1 MLSWKK
7 VLVDGLRAV
16 DALGMDHQVRYFCA
30 FLWLVGQPVHAGD
43 WPQGGGPE
51 GSFVIEEAKA
61 PVQWSVVRDEGIAW
75 RVELPETGQSPVVVA
90 KGLAFFSHYVPVEK
104 DSTVGHDIVA
114 CCVDANTGEMRW
126 QREIPGRYNL
136 RLSGC
141 FSDSTSPPAVVD
153 GDRVCFVN
161 ASGTI
166 ACFDLGGNPLWSE
179 EILTAGRMIPFLH
192 DGKIVIIRQVYP
204 PDESGN
210 FTHEYAEA
218 PLEKWTQLQALEMTT
233 GEAVWT
239 SECGVNMGCL
249 PLPQTRSDGKV
260 VAVVGR
266 GGGHGPPEKPEG
278 ISMVDLKNG
287 SSLWSLTLDGFMSTM
302 SFSLHE
308 GSVIVYHLGECLKV
322 DEMTGGIR
330 ERISILKDIPSRV
343 HRDGA
348 WEDEVITIPDGGKG
362 REITQGSNLLVGDY
376 SFFRNYQRNLLGRVN
391 LKTNEVEYL
400 MLPVQV
406 LIEKVGSEVAMWGP
420 EDSIP
425 TFKPAKKP
433 RPLQLNEWAIRH
445 NTVKNS
451 RGMVVMGDDRSQGNG
466 WGHIAS
472 PSPMVVGE
480 HLYVTSMSGNVY
492 VIRWTAERLDET
504 SLVAINDLGPLGDAW
519 TRASLTFSNG
529 RLFAHT
535 IREVIAIGD

>member
-1 MLSWKK
+1 MSGFSASIFLSMMW
-7 VLVDGLRAV
+7 LSATGLFSA
-16 DALGMDHQVRYFCA
+16 
-30 FLWLVGQPVHAGD
+30 D
-43 WPQGGGPE
+43 WPQGGGPN
-51 GSFVIEEAKA
+51 GDFAMADALA
-61 PVQWSVVRDEGIAW
+61 PTTWSVVRDEGIAW
-75 RVELPETGQSPVVVA
+75 RLELPETGQSPVVLA
-90 KGLAFFSHYVPVEK
+90 KARAFFSHYVPVEK

-114 CCVDANTGEMRW
+114 CCVDAGTGKLLW
-126 QREIPGRYNL
+126 QREILGRHNL

-166 ACFDLGGNPLWSE
+166 ACFDLEGNPLWSK

-192 DGKIVIIRQVYP
+192 EGKVIIIRQEYP

-233 GEAVWT
+233 GEVAWT

-278 ISMVDLKNG
+278 ISMVNLKDG
-287 SSLWSLTLDGFMSTM
+287 RTLWSLTLDGFMSTM

-322 DEMTGGIR
+322 DAMSGKITD
-330 ERISILKDIPSRV
+330 RISIQNDIPSRV
-343 HRDGA
+343 HRDGG
-348 WEDEVITIPDGGKG
+348 WTDKTITIPDGGKG
-362 REITQGSNLLVGDY
+362 REISQGSNLLAGDY
-376 SFFRNYQRNLLGRVN
+376 SFFRSYQRNLLGRVN
-391 LKTNEVEYL
+391 LKTHEVEYL

-406 LIEKVGSEVAMWGP
+406 LIEKEGSEVAMWGP

-425 TFKPAKKP
+425 SFKPAKKP

-451 RGMVVMGDDRSQGNG
+451 RGFVVIGDDRSQGNG

-480 HLYVTSMSGNVY
+480 HLYITSMSGIVY
-492 VIRWTAERLDET
+492 VLRWNAGRLDET
-504 SLVAINDLGPLGDAW
+504 ALVAINDLGPLGEAW

-535 IREVIAIGD
+535 IREVIAIGE

>member
-7 VLVDGLRAV
+7 VLVVGLRAV
-16 DALGMDHQVRYFCA
+16 EALAMDHRVRYFCA
-30 FLWLVGQPVHAGD
+30 FLWLVGQPVQAGD

-51 GSFVIEEAKA
+51 GSFVFEEAKA

-75 RVELPETGQSPVVVA
+75 RVELPETGQSPVVVS
-90 KGLAFFSHYVPVEK
+90 KGCAYFTHYVPVEE

-114 CCVDANTGEMRW
+114 CCVDADAGKMIW
-126 QREIPGRYNL
+126 QRTIPGRYNL

-141 FSDSTSPPAVVD
+141 FSDSTSPPAVTD
-153 GDRVCFVN
+153 GERVCFIN

-166 ACFDLGGNPLWSE
+166 ACFDLEGTPLWSK
-179 EILTAGRMIPFLH
+179 EILTAGRTIPFLH
-192 DGKIVIIRQVYP
+192 EGNVVFIRQIYP
-204 PDESGN
+204 PDDGGN
-210 FTHEYAEA
+210 FTHEHENA
-218 PLEKWTQLQALEMTT
+218 PKEEWTQLQALDLKTGTT
-233 GEAVWT
+233 VWT
-239 SECGVNMGCL
+239 TECGVNMGCL
-249 PLPQTRSDGKV
+249 PLPQTRQDGRV

-278 ISMVDLKNG
+278 ISMVDLANG
-287 SSLWSLTLDGFMSTM
+287 STLWTLPIEGFMSTM
-302 SFSLHE
+302 SFSLHNGE
-308 GSVIVYHLGECLKV
+308 VIVYHRGECLKV
-322 DEMTGGIR
+322 DEMKGEITD
-330 ERISILKDIPSRV
+330 RISILKDIPARV
-343 HRDGA
+343 FHESG
-348 WEDEVITIPDGGKG
+348 WTDESITIPEGKAR

-376 SFFRNYQRNLLGRVN
+376 SFFRSYQRNLLGRVN

-406 LIEKVGSEVAMWGP
+406 LVGEDGAVSELWGP

-445 NTVKNS
+445 NTVRNS
-451 RGMVVMGDDRSQGNG
+451 RGFLVMGDDRSQGNG

-472 PSPMVVGE
+472 PSPIAVGE

-492 VIRWTAERLDET
+492 VLKWNAERFDET
-504 SLVAINDLGPLGDAW
+504 AIVAMNDLGPLGDAW
-519 TRASLTFSNG
+519 TRASLTFANG

-535 IREVIAIGD
+535 IREVIAIGE